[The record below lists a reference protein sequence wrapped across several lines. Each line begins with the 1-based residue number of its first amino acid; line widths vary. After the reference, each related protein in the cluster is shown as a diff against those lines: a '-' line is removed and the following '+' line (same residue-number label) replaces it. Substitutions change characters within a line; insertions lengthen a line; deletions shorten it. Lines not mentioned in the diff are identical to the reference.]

1 MADKWITVK
10 PNGADNK
17 GTPALIGEGGEIK
30 AGMGGKFNGEKISE
44 VRKDF
49 TGAKTPKN
57 IVSNL
62 NEEVENHTKSKES
75 IAEKNKKLSETAVNK
90 LKSESGNNI
99 SFHDYV
105 SEMHDLDADLLD
117 KDQRDKLYSD
127 FKKDTG
133 KVSMFQIQ
141 KNASYKPMKPS
152 DRQNAMNRLNS
163 IADNVKNFG
172 LKRTTDPQLKDA
184 MHNFLDEL
192 NQVDPKKLSKNHFD
206 DLINAQADIGRMQNN
221 IKLGRP
227 LMTGV
232 NQNTASDSKNVAF
245 DRDSVRHYDDN
256 GFLIVDST
264 IITKAAVNPYYGKE
278 IPNYESLGLD
288 PEKIYNMLRDPAE
301 LEKGM
306 HTLGEKQLLIKH
318 IFVSA
323 DEPQKESIA
332 GTIGSNLEMVGDD
345 VKGSL
350 TVWDKEAINLIESG
364 KLAELSASYFY
375 DPVMKSGTFNGQ
387 AYDGIMTNIRGN
399 HVALVEC
406 GRIGRDAL
414 VADAL
419 PKLMELNMKL
429 KKGAATK
436 VVTVAKSILVAKGL
450 AADADLTPDEIKELI
465 TVVAENIE
473 PTAEDTEEAE
483 KLKGAE
489 DEDEEE
495 KSTEDEGEEEPE
507 KEVAKDTDEPEVKK
521 AAMDAAIK
529 QAENK
534 AVQRVTQLFEA
545 RELVKPLVGVV
556 AMDSAEAVL
565 KHALKKSG
573 VDTVGVDTVAGLTT
587 LAKMAIKQKSQPQIK
602 TAMDSASYEADPLT
616 DRFK

>member
-1 MADKWITVK
+1 
-10 PNGADNK
+10 
-17 GTPALIGEGGEIK
+17 
-30 AGMGGKFNGEKISE
+30 
-44 VRKDF
+44 
-49 TGAKTPKN
+49 
-57 IVSNL
+57 
-62 NEEVENHTKSKES
+62 
-75 IAEKNKKLSETAVNK
+75 
-90 LKSESGNNI
+90 
-99 SFHDYV
+99 
-105 SEMHDLDADLLD
+105 
-117 KDQRDKLYSD
+117 
-127 FKKDTG
+127 
-133 KVSMFQIQ
+133 
-141 KNASYKPMKPS
+141 MK
-152 DRQNAMNRLNS
+152 
-163 IADNVKNFG
+163 
-172 LKRTTDPQLKDA
+172 
-184 MHNFLDEL
+184 
-192 NQVDPKKLSKNHFD
+192 
-206 DLINAQADIGRMQNN
+206 DLIAMD
-221 IKLGRP
+221 K
-227 LMTGV
+227 
-232 NQNTASDSKNVAF
+232 ASARRF
-245 DRDSVRHYDDN
+245 DAN
-256 GFLIVDST
+256 GHLIVDST
-264 IITKAAVNPYYGKE
+264 VITKAAVNPYYGKE
-278 IPNYESLGLD
+278 IPDYESLGLD

-332 GTIGSNLEMVGDD
+332 GTIGSNLEMVGND

-387 AYDGIMTNIRGN
+387 PYDGIMTNIRGN
-399 HVALVEC
+399 HVALVER

-429 KKGAATK
+429 KKGAAAK
-436 VVTVAKSILVAKGL
+436 VNLAAKAILVAKGL

-483 KLKGAE
+483 KLEGAE

-495 KSTEDEGEEEPE
+495 EVAEDEGEDEPE

-521 AAMDAAIK
+521 AAMDADTVNAMIK
-529 QAENK
+529 K
-534 AVQRVTQLFEA
+534 AVTARDNLHEA

-573 VDTVGVDTVAGLTT
+573 VDTSGVDTVAGLTT
-587 LAKMAIKQKSQPQIK
+587 LAKMAIKQKSQPQAK

>member
-1 MADKWITVK
+1 M
-10 PNGADNK
+10 NK
-17 GTPALIGEGGEIK
+17 
-30 AGMGGKFNGEKISE
+30 
-44 VRKDF
+44 
-49 TGAKTPKN
+49 
-57 IVSNL
+57 
-62 NEEVENHTKSKES
+62 
-75 IAEKNKKLSETAVNK
+75 
-90 LKSESGNNI
+90 
-99 SFHDYV
+99 
-105 SEMHDLDADLLD
+105 
-117 KDQRDKLYSD
+117 
-127 FKKDTG
+127 
-133 KVSMFQIQ
+133 
-141 KNASYKPMKPS
+141 
-152 DRQNAMNRLNS
+152 
-163 IADNVKNFG
+163 
-172 LKRTTDPQLKDA
+172 
-184 MHNFLDEL
+184 
-192 NQVDPKKLSKNHFD
+192 
-206 DLINAQADIGRMQNN
+206 
-221 IKLGRP
+221 
-227 LMTGV
+227 
-232 NQNTASDSKNVAF
+232 NTVAF
-245 DRDSVRHYDDN
+245 DKASARHYDDN

-264 IITKAAVNPYYGKE
+264 VITKAAVNPYYGKE
-278 IPNYESLGLD
+278 IPDYESLGLD
-288 PEKIYNMLRDPAE
+288 PEKIYNMLRDPVE

-387 AYDGIMTNIRGN
+387 PYDGIMTNIRGN
-399 HVALVEC
+399 HVALVER

-429 KKGAATK
+429 KKGAAAK
-436 VVTVAKSILVAKGL
+436 VNLAAKAILVAKGL

-483 KLKGAE
+483 KLEGAT
-489 DEDEEE
+489 DEDDEE
-495 KSTEDEGEEEPE
+495 
-507 KEVAKDTDEPEVKK
+507 EVAKDTDETETADDEDEEAEKAEPEVKK

>member
-1 MADKWITVK
+1 M
-10 PNGADNK
+10 NK
-17 GTPALIGEGGEIK
+17 
-30 AGMGGKFNGEKISE
+30 
-44 VRKDF
+44 
-49 TGAKTPKN
+49 
-57 IVSNL
+57 
-62 NEEVENHTKSKES
+62 
-75 IAEKNKKLSETAVNK
+75 
-90 LKSESGNNI
+90 
-99 SFHDYV
+99 
-105 SEMHDLDADLLD
+105 
-117 KDQRDKLYSD
+117 
-127 FKKDTG
+127 
-133 KVSMFQIQ
+133 
-141 KNASYKPMKPS
+141 
-152 DRQNAMNRLNS
+152 
-163 IADNVKNFG
+163 
-172 LKRTTDPQLKDA
+172 
-184 MHNFLDEL
+184 
-192 NQVDPKKLSKNHFD
+192 
-206 DLINAQADIGRMQNN
+206 
-221 IKLGRP
+221 
-227 LMTGV
+227 
-232 NQNTASDSKNVAF
+232 NTVAF
-245 DRDSVRHYDDN
+245 DKASARHYDDN

-264 IITKAAVNPYYGKE
+264 VITKAAVNPYYGKE
-278 IPNYESLGLD
+278 IPEYESLGLD

-318 IFVSA
+318 IFVSS
-323 DEPQKESIA
+323 DDPQKESIA
-332 GTIGSNLEMVGDD
+332 GTIGSNLEMVGND

-364 KLAELSASYFY
+364 KLAELSASYF
-375 DPVMKSGTFNGQ
+375 MKSGTFNGQ
-387 AYDGIMTNIRGN
+387 PYDGIMTNIRGN
-399 HVALVEC
+399 HVALVER

-429 KKGAATK
+429 KKGAAAK
-436 VVTVAKSILVAKGL
+436 VNLAAKAILVAKGL

-483 KLKGAE
+483 KLEGAE

-495 KSTEDEGEEEPE
+495 
-507 KEVAKDTDEPEVKK
+507 EVAKDTDETETADDEDEEAEKAEPEVKK

-573 VDTVGVDTVAGLTT
+573 IDSDGVDTVKGLKT
-587 LAKMAIKQKSQPQIK
+587 LVGLAIKQKSQPQIK

>member
-1 MADKWITVK
+1 M
-10 PNGADNK
+10 NK
-17 GTPALIGEGGEIK
+17 
-30 AGMGGKFNGEKISE
+30 
-44 VRKDF
+44 
-49 TGAKTPKN
+49 
-57 IVSNL
+57 
-62 NEEVENHTKSKES
+62 
-75 IAEKNKKLSETAVNK
+75 
-90 LKSESGNNI
+90 
-99 SFHDYV
+99 
-105 SEMHDLDADLLD
+105 
-117 KDQRDKLYSD
+117 
-127 FKKDTG
+127 
-133 KVSMFQIQ
+133 
-141 KNASYKPMKPS
+141 
-152 DRQNAMNRLNS
+152 
-163 IADNVKNFG
+163 
-172 LKRTTDPQLKDA
+172 
-184 MHNFLDEL
+184 
-192 NQVDPKKLSKNHFD
+192 
-206 DLINAQADIGRMQNN
+206 
-221 IKLGRP
+221 
-227 LMTGV
+227 
-232 NQNTASDSKNVAF
+232 NTVAF
-245 DRDSVRHYDDN
+245 DKASARHYDDN

-264 IITKAAVNPYYGKE
+264 VITKAAVNPYYGKE
-278 IPNYESLGLD
+278 IPDYESLGLD
-288 PEKIYNMLRDPAE
+288 PEKIYNMLRDPTE

-387 AYDGIMTNIRGN
+387 PYDGIMTNIRGN
-399 HVALVEC
+399 HVALVER

-429 KKGAATK
+429 KKGAAEK
-436 VVTVAKSILVAKGL
+436 VNLAAKAILVAKGL

-483 KLKGAE
+483 KLEGAT

-495 KSTEDEGEEEPE
+495 
-507 KEVAKDTDEPEVKK
+507 EVAKDTDETETADDEDEEVEKAEPEVKK

-573 VDTVGVDTVAGLTT
+573 VDTSGVDTVAGLTT
-587 LAKMAIKQKSQPQIK
+587 LAKMAIKQKSQPQAK
-602 TAMDSASYEADPLT
+602 TAMDSAFT
-616 DRFK
+616 DEPSSIFKNVKRG

>member
-1 MADKWITVK
+1 M
-10 PNGADNK
+10 NK
-17 GTPALIGEGGEIK
+17 
-30 AGMGGKFNGEKISE
+30 
-44 VRKDF
+44 
-49 TGAKTPKN
+49 
-57 IVSNL
+57 
-62 NEEVENHTKSKES
+62 
-75 IAEKNKKLSETAVNK
+75 
-90 LKSESGNNI
+90 
-99 SFHDYV
+99 
-105 SEMHDLDADLLD
+105 
-117 KDQRDKLYSD
+117 
-127 FKKDTG
+127 
-133 KVSMFQIQ
+133 
-141 KNASYKPMKPS
+141 
-152 DRQNAMNRLNS
+152 
-163 IADNVKNFG
+163 
-172 LKRTTDPQLKDA
+172 
-184 MHNFLDEL
+184 
-192 NQVDPKKLSKNHFD
+192 
-206 DLINAQADIGRMQNN
+206 
-221 IKLGRP
+221 
-227 LMTGV
+227 
-232 NQNTASDSKNVAF
+232 NTVAF
-245 DRDSVRHYDDN
+245 DKASARSYDAN
-256 GFLIVDST
+256 GHLIVDST
-264 IITKAAVNPYYGKE
+264 VITKAAVNPYYGKE
-278 IPNYESLGLD
+278 IPDYESLGLD
-288 PEKIYNMLRDPAE
+288 PEKVYNMLRDPVE

-387 AYDGIMTNIRGN
+387 PYDGIMTNIRGN
-399 HVALVEC
+399 HVALVER

-429 KKGAATK
+429 KKGAAAK
-436 VVTVAKSILVAKGL
+436 VNLAAKAILVAKGL

-483 KLKGAE
+483 KLEGAE
-489 DEDEEE
+489 AEDQEEVA
-495 KSTEDEGEEEPE
+495 EDEGEEDPE

-573 VDTVGVDTVAGLTT
+573 IDSDGVDTVKGLKT
-587 LAKMAIKQKSQPQIK
+587 LVGLAIKQKSQPQIK

>member
-1 MADKWITVK
+1 M
-10 PNGADNK
+10 NK
-17 GTPALIGEGGEIK
+17 
-30 AGMGGKFNGEKISE
+30 
-44 VRKDF
+44 
-49 TGAKTPKN
+49 
-57 IVSNL
+57 
-62 NEEVENHTKSKES
+62 
-75 IAEKNKKLSETAVNK
+75 
-90 LKSESGNNI
+90 
-99 SFHDYV
+99 
-105 SEMHDLDADLLD
+105 
-117 KDQRDKLYSD
+117 
-127 FKKDTG
+127 
-133 KVSMFQIQ
+133 
-141 KNASYKPMKPS
+141 
-152 DRQNAMNRLNS
+152 
-163 IADNVKNFG
+163 
-172 LKRTTDPQLKDA
+172 
-184 MHNFLDEL
+184 
-192 NQVDPKKLSKNHFD
+192 
-206 DLINAQADIGRMQNN
+206 
-221 IKLGRP
+221 
-227 LMTGV
+227 
-232 NQNTASDSKNVAF
+232 NTVAF
-245 DRDSVRHYDDN
+245 DKASARSYDAN
-256 GFLIVDST
+256 GHLIVDST
-264 IITKAAVNPYYGKE
+264 VITKAAVNPYYGKE
-278 IPNYESLGLD
+278 IPDYESLGLD

-332 GTIGSNLEMVGDD
+332 GTIGSNLEMVGND

-387 AYDGIMTNIRGN
+387 PYDGIMTNIRGN
-399 HVALVEC
+399 HVALVER

-429 KKGAATK
+429 KKGAAAK
-436 VVTVAKSILVAKGL
+436 VNLAAKAILVAKGL

-483 KLKGAE
+483 KLKGAT

-495 KSTEDEGEEEPE
+495 EEKAAEDEGEEEPE

-573 VDTVGVDTVAGLTT
+573 IDSDGVDTVKGLKT
-587 LAKMAIKQKSQPQIK
+587 LVGLAIKQKSQPQIK

>member
-1 MADKWITVK
+1 M
-10 PNGADNK
+10 NK
-17 GTPALIGEGGEIK
+17 
-30 AGMGGKFNGEKISE
+30 
-44 VRKDF
+44 
-49 TGAKTPKN
+49 
-57 IVSNL
+57 
-62 NEEVENHTKSKES
+62 
-75 IAEKNKKLSETAVNK
+75 
-90 LKSESGNNI
+90 
-99 SFHDYV
+99 
-105 SEMHDLDADLLD
+105 
-117 KDQRDKLYSD
+117 
-127 FKKDTG
+127 
-133 KVSMFQIQ
+133 
-141 KNASYKPMKPS
+141 
-152 DRQNAMNRLNS
+152 
-163 IADNVKNFG
+163 
-172 LKRTTDPQLKDA
+172 
-184 MHNFLDEL
+184 
-192 NQVDPKKLSKNHFD
+192 
-206 DLINAQADIGRMQNN
+206 
-221 IKLGRP
+221 
-227 LMTGV
+227 
-232 NQNTASDSKNVAF
+232 NTVAF
-245 DRDSVRHYDDN
+245 DKASARHYDDN

-264 IITKAAVNPYYGKE
+264 VITKAAVNPYYGKE
-278 IPNYESLGLD
+278 IPDYESLGLD

-375 DPVMKSGTFNGQ
+375 DPVMKSGTFKGVQ
-387 AYDGIMTNIRGN
+387 YDGIMTNIRGN
-399 HVALVEC
+399 HVALVER

-429 KKGAATK
+429 KKGATAK
-436 VVTVAKSILVAKGL
+436 VNLAAKAILVAKGL

-483 KLKGAE
+483 KLEGAE

-495 KSTEDEGEEEPE
+495 
-507 KEVAKDTDEPEVKK
+507 EVAKDTDETETADDEDEAEKAEPEVKK

-573 VDTVGVDTVAGLTT
+573 IDSDGVDTVKGLKT
-587 LAKMAIKQKSQPQIK
+587 LVGLAIKQKSQPQIK

>member
-1 MADKWITVK
+1 M
-10 PNGADNK
+10 
-17 GTPALIGEGGEIK
+17 
-30 AGMGGKFNGEKISE
+30 
-44 VRKDF
+44 
-49 TGAKTPKN
+49 
-57 IVSNL
+57 
-62 NEEVENHTKSKES
+62 
-75 IAEKNKKLSETAVNK
+75 
-90 LKSESGNNI
+90 
-99 SFHDYV
+99 
-105 SEMHDLDADLLD
+105 
-117 KDQRDKLYSD
+117 
-127 FKKDTG
+127 
-133 KVSMFQIQ
+133 
-141 KNASYKPMKPS
+141 
-152 DRQNAMNRLNS
+152 
-163 IADNVKNFG
+163 
-172 LKRTTDPQLKDA
+172 
-184 MHNFLDEL
+184 
-192 NQVDPKKLSKNHFD
+192 
-206 DLINAQADIGRMQNN
+206 
-221 IKLGRP
+221 
-227 LMTGV
+227 
-232 NQNTASDSKNVAF
+232 NQNTVAF
-245 DRDSVRHYDDN
+245 DKASARHYDDN

-264 IITKAAVNPYYGKE
+264 VITKAAVNPYYGKE
-278 IPNYESLGLD
+278 IPDYESLGLD

-332 GTIGSNLEMVGDD
+332 GTIGSNLEMVGND

-387 AYDGIMTNIRGN
+387 PYDGIMTNIRGN
-399 HVALVEC
+399 HVALVER

-429 KKGAATK
+429 KKGAAAK
-436 VVTVAKSILVAKGL
+436 VNLAAKAILVAKGL

-489 DEDEEE
+489 DGDEEEEVAEDADETETADDEDEEAE
-495 KSTEDEGEEEPE
+495 K
-507 KEVAKDTDEPEVKK
+507 AEPEVKK

-573 VDTVGVDTVAGLTT
+573 IDSDGVDTVKGLKT
-587 LAKMAIKQKSQPQIK
+587 LVGLAIKQKSQPQIK

>member
-1 MADKWITVK
+1 M
-10 PNGADNK
+10 NK
-17 GTPALIGEGGEIK
+17 
-30 AGMGGKFNGEKISE
+30 
-44 VRKDF
+44 
-49 TGAKTPKN
+49 
-57 IVSNL
+57 
-62 NEEVENHTKSKES
+62 
-75 IAEKNKKLSETAVNK
+75 
-90 LKSESGNNI
+90 
-99 SFHDYV
+99 
-105 SEMHDLDADLLD
+105 
-117 KDQRDKLYSD
+117 
-127 FKKDTG
+127 
-133 KVSMFQIQ
+133 
-141 KNASYKPMKPS
+141 
-152 DRQNAMNRLNS
+152 
-163 IADNVKNFG
+163 
-172 LKRTTDPQLKDA
+172 
-184 MHNFLDEL
+184 
-192 NQVDPKKLSKNHFD
+192 
-206 DLINAQADIGRMQNN
+206 
-221 IKLGRP
+221 
-227 LMTGV
+227 
-232 NQNTASDSKNVAF
+232 NTVAF
-245 DRDSVRHYDDN
+245 DKASARSYDAN
-256 GFLIVDST
+256 GHLIVDST
-264 IITKAAVNPYYGKE
+264 VITKAAVNPYYGKE
-278 IPNYESLGLD
+278 IPDYESLGLD
-288 PEKIYNMLRDPAE
+288 PEKIYNMLRDPTE

-387 AYDGIMTNIRGN
+387 PYDGIMTNIRGN
-399 HVALVEC
+399 HVALVER

-429 KKGAATK
+429 KKGAAAK
-436 VVTVAKSILVAKGL
+436 VNLAAKAILVAKGL

-473 PTAEDTEEAE
+473 TTAADTEEAE
-483 KLKGAE
+483 KLEGAT

-495 KSTEDEGEEEPE
+495 
-507 KEVAKDTDEPEVKK
+507 EVAKDTDETETADDEDEEAEKAEPEVKK

-573 VDTVGVDTVAGLTT
+573 IDSDGVDTVKGLKT
-587 LAKMAIKQKSQPQIK
+587 LVGLAIKQKSQPQIK

>member
-1 MADKWITVK
+1 M
-10 PNGADNK
+10 NK
-17 GTPALIGEGGEIK
+17 
-30 AGMGGKFNGEKISE
+30 
-44 VRKDF
+44 
-49 TGAKTPKN
+49 
-57 IVSNL
+57 
-62 NEEVENHTKSKES
+62 
-75 IAEKNKKLSETAVNK
+75 
-90 LKSESGNNI
+90 
-99 SFHDYV
+99 
-105 SEMHDLDADLLD
+105 
-117 KDQRDKLYSD
+117 
-127 FKKDTG
+127 
-133 KVSMFQIQ
+133 
-141 KNASYKPMKPS
+141 
-152 DRQNAMNRLNS
+152 
-163 IADNVKNFG
+163 
-172 LKRTTDPQLKDA
+172 
-184 MHNFLDEL
+184 
-192 NQVDPKKLSKNHFD
+192 
-206 DLINAQADIGRMQNN
+206 
-221 IKLGRP
+221 
-227 LMTGV
+227 
-232 NQNTASDSKNVAF
+232 NTVAF
-245 DRDSVRHYDDN
+245 DKASARHYDDN

-264 IITKAAVNPYYGKE
+264 VITKAAVNPYYGKE
-278 IPNYESLGLD
+278 IPDYESLGLD
-288 PEKIYNMLRDPAE
+288 PEKIYNMLRDPVE

-332 GTIGSNLEMVGDD
+332 GTIGSNLEMVGND

-387 AYDGIMTNIRGN
+387 PYDGIMTNIRGN
-399 HVALVEC
+399 HVALVER

-429 KKGAATK
+429 KKGAAAK
-436 VVTVAKSILVAKGL
+436 VNLAAKAILVAKGL

-483 KLKGAE
+483 KLKGAT

-495 KSTEDEGEEEPE
+495 
-507 KEVAKDTDEPEVKK
+507 EVAKDTDETETADDEDEAEKAEPEVKK

-573 VDTVGVDTVAGLTT
+573 IDSDGVDTVKGLKT
-587 LAKMAIKQKSQPQIK
+587 LVGLAIKQKSQPQIK
-602 TAMDSASYEADPLT
+602 TAMDSAFT
-616 DRFK
+616 DEPSSIFKNVKRG

>member
-1 MADKWITVK
+1 M
-10 PNGADNK
+10 NK
-17 GTPALIGEGGEIK
+17 
-30 AGMGGKFNGEKISE
+30 
-44 VRKDF
+44 
-49 TGAKTPKN
+49 
-57 IVSNL
+57 
-62 NEEVENHTKSKES
+62 
-75 IAEKNKKLSETAVNK
+75 
-90 LKSESGNNI
+90 
-99 SFHDYV
+99 
-105 SEMHDLDADLLD
+105 
-117 KDQRDKLYSD
+117 
-127 FKKDTG
+127 
-133 KVSMFQIQ
+133 
-141 KNASYKPMKPS
+141 
-152 DRQNAMNRLNS
+152 
-163 IADNVKNFG
+163 
-172 LKRTTDPQLKDA
+172 
-184 MHNFLDEL
+184 
-192 NQVDPKKLSKNHFD
+192 
-206 DLINAQADIGRMQNN
+206 
-221 IKLGRP
+221 
-227 LMTGV
+227 
-232 NQNTASDSKNVAF
+232 NTVAF
-245 DRDSVRHYDDN
+245 DKASARHYDDN

-264 IITKAAVNPYYGKE
+264 VITKAAVNPYYGKE
-278 IPNYESLGLD
+278 IPDYESLGLD

-387 AYDGIMTNIRGN
+387 PYDGIMTNIRGN
-399 HVALVEC
+399 HVALVER

-429 KKGAATK
+429 KKGAAAK
-436 VVTVAKSILVAKGL
+436 VNLAAKAILVAKGL

-483 KLKGAE
+483 KLVGAT

-495 KSTEDEGEEEPE
+495 
-507 KEVAKDTDEPEVKK
+507 EVAKDTDETETADDEDEEAEKAEPEVKK

-573 VDTVGVDTVAGLTT
+573 IDSDGVDTVKGLKT
-587 LAKMAIKQKSQPQIK
+587 LVGLAIKQKSQPQIK

>member
-1 MADKWITVK
+1 M
-10 PNGADNK
+10 NK
-17 GTPALIGEGGEIK
+17 
-30 AGMGGKFNGEKISE
+30 
-44 VRKDF
+44 
-49 TGAKTPKN
+49 
-57 IVSNL
+57 
-62 NEEVENHTKSKES
+62 
-75 IAEKNKKLSETAVNK
+75 
-90 LKSESGNNI
+90 
-99 SFHDYV
+99 
-105 SEMHDLDADLLD
+105 
-117 KDQRDKLYSD
+117 
-127 FKKDTG
+127 
-133 KVSMFQIQ
+133 
-141 KNASYKPMKPS
+141 
-152 DRQNAMNRLNS
+152 
-163 IADNVKNFG
+163 
-172 LKRTTDPQLKDA
+172 
-184 MHNFLDEL
+184 
-192 NQVDPKKLSKNHFD
+192 
-206 DLINAQADIGRMQNN
+206 
-221 IKLGRP
+221 
-227 LMTGV
+227 
-232 NQNTASDSKNVAF
+232 NTVAF
-245 DRDSVRHYDDN
+245 DKASARHYDDN

-264 IITKAAVNPYYGKE
+264 VITKAAVNEYWGDE
-278 IPNYESLGLD
+278 IPDYESLGLD

-332 GTIGSNLEMVGDD
+332 GTIGSNLEMVGND

-387 AYDGIMTNIRGN
+387 PYDGIMTNIRGN
-399 HVALVEC
+399 HVALVER

-429 KKGAATK
+429 KKGA
-436 VVTVAKSILVAKGL
+436 VAKINAKLKASL
-450 AADADLTPDEIKELI
+450 AMDADIPNDVLKQIIEE
-465 TVVAENIE
+465 VAENIE

-483 KLKGAE
+483 KLEGAT
-489 DEDEEE
+489 DEDEE
-495 KSTEDEGEEEPE
+495 
-507 KEVAKDTDEPEVKK
+507 EVAKDTDETETADDEDEEAEKAEPEVKK

-556 AMDSAEAVL
+556 AMDSAVDVY
-565 KHALKKSG
+565 KHALSKHGKKVSTTNI
-573 VDTVGVDTVAGLTT
+573 DDLKTMVGMIIER
-587 LAKMAIKQKSQPQIK
+587 KNQPQIK

>member
-1 MADKWITVK
+1 M
-10 PNGADNK
+10 NK
-17 GTPALIGEGGEIK
+17 
-30 AGMGGKFNGEKISE
+30 
-44 VRKDF
+44 
-49 TGAKTPKN
+49 
-57 IVSNL
+57 
-62 NEEVENHTKSKES
+62 
-75 IAEKNKKLSETAVNK
+75 
-90 LKSESGNNI
+90 
-99 SFHDYV
+99 
-105 SEMHDLDADLLD
+105 
-117 KDQRDKLYSD
+117 
-127 FKKDTG
+127 
-133 KVSMFQIQ
+133 
-141 KNASYKPMKPS
+141 
-152 DRQNAMNRLNS
+152 
-163 IADNVKNFG
+163 
-172 LKRTTDPQLKDA
+172 
-184 MHNFLDEL
+184 
-192 NQVDPKKLSKNHFD
+192 
-206 DLINAQADIGRMQNN
+206 
-221 IKLGRP
+221 
-227 LMTGV
+227 
-232 NQNTASDSKNVAF
+232 NTVAF
-245 DRDSVRHYDDN
+245 DKASARHYDDN
-256 GFLIVDST
+256 GHLIVDST
-264 IITKAAVNPYYGKE
+264 VITKAAVNPYYGKE
-278 IPNYESLGLD
+278 IPDYESLGLD

-332 GTIGSNLEMVGDD
+332 GTIGSNLEMVGND

-399 HVALVEC
+399 HVALVER

-429 KKGAATK
+429 KKGA
-436 VVTVAKSILVAKGL
+436 VAKINAKLKASL
-450 AADADLTPDEIKELI
+450 AMDADIPNDVLKQIIEE
-465 TVVAENIE
+465 VAENIE
-473 PTAEDTEEAE
+473 HTPALDTEEAE
-483 KLKGAE
+483 KLEGAEDGYE

-495 KSTEDEGEEEPE
+495 KVAEDEGEDEDEEAE
-507 KEVAKDTDEPEVKK
+507 KAEPEVKK

-573 VDTVGVDTVAGLTT
+573 IDSDGVDTVKGLTNMVK
-587 LAKMAIKQKSQPQIK
+587 LHLKQKSQPQIK

>member
-1 MADKWITVK
+1 M
-10 PNGADNK
+10 NK
-17 GTPALIGEGGEIK
+17 
-30 AGMGGKFNGEKISE
+30 
-44 VRKDF
+44 
-49 TGAKTPKN
+49 
-57 IVSNL
+57 
-62 NEEVENHTKSKES
+62 
-75 IAEKNKKLSETAVNK
+75 
-90 LKSESGNNI
+90 
-99 SFHDYV
+99 
-105 SEMHDLDADLLD
+105 
-117 KDQRDKLYSD
+117 
-127 FKKDTG
+127 
-133 KVSMFQIQ
+133 
-141 KNASYKPMKPS
+141 
-152 DRQNAMNRLNS
+152 
-163 IADNVKNFG
+163 
-172 LKRTTDPQLKDA
+172 
-184 MHNFLDEL
+184 
-192 NQVDPKKLSKNHFD
+192 
-206 DLINAQADIGRMQNN
+206 
-221 IKLGRP
+221 
-227 LMTGV
+227 
-232 NQNTASDSKNVAF
+232 NTVAF
-245 DRDSVRHYDDN
+245 DKASARHYDDN
-256 GFLIVDST
+256 GHLIVDST
-264 IITKAAVNPYYGKE
+264 VITKAAVNPYYGKE
-278 IPNYESLGLD
+278 IPDYESLGLD

-332 GTIGSNLEMVGDD
+332 GTIGSNLEMVGND

-399 HVALVEC
+399 HVALVER

-429 KKGAATK
+429 KKGAAAK
-436 VVTVAKSILVAKGL
+436 VNLAAKAILVAKGL

-473 PTAEDTEEAE
+473 PTAEDTEESE

-489 DEDEEE
+489 DE
-495 KSTEDEGEEEPE
+495 GEEE
-507 KEVAKDTDEPEVKK
+507 EVAKDTDETETAEDEDEEAEKAEPEVKK

-573 VDTVGVDTVAGLTT
+573 VDTAGVDTVAGLTT

>member
-1 MADKWITVK
+1 M
-10 PNGADNK
+10 NK
-17 GTPALIGEGGEIK
+17 
-30 AGMGGKFNGEKISE
+30 
-44 VRKDF
+44 
-49 TGAKTPKN
+49 
-57 IVSNL
+57 
-62 NEEVENHTKSKES
+62 
-75 IAEKNKKLSETAVNK
+75 
-90 LKSESGNNI
+90 
-99 SFHDYV
+99 
-105 SEMHDLDADLLD
+105 
-117 KDQRDKLYSD
+117 
-127 FKKDTG
+127 
-133 KVSMFQIQ
+133 
-141 KNASYKPMKPS
+141 
-152 DRQNAMNRLNS
+152 
-163 IADNVKNFG
+163 
-172 LKRTTDPQLKDA
+172 
-184 MHNFLDEL
+184 
-192 NQVDPKKLSKNHFD
+192 
-206 DLINAQADIGRMQNN
+206 
-221 IKLGRP
+221 
-227 LMTGV
+227 
-232 NQNTASDSKNVAF
+232 NTVAF
-245 DRDSVRHYDDN
+245 DKASARRRDDN
-256 GFLIVDST
+256 GHLIVDST
-264 IITKAAVNPYYGKE
+264 VITKAAVNPYYGKE
-278 IPNYESLGLD
+278 IPDYESLGLD

-387 AYDGIMTNIRGN
+387 PYDGIMTNIRGN
-399 HVALVEC
+399 HVALVER

-429 KKGAATK
+429 KKGAAAK
-436 VVTVAKSILVAKGL
+436 VNLAAKAILVAKGL

-483 KLKGAE
+483 KLEGA
-489 DEDEEE
+489 
-495 KSTEDEGEEEPE
+495 TDEGEEEAE
-507 KEVAKDTDEPEVKK
+507 KAEPEVKK

-573 VDTVGVDTVAGLTT
+573 IDSDGVDTVKGLKT
-587 LAKMAIKQKSQPQIK
+587 LVGLAIKQKSQPQTK

>member
-1 MADKWITVK
+1 M
-10 PNGADNK
+10 NK
-17 GTPALIGEGGEIK
+17 
-30 AGMGGKFNGEKISE
+30 
-44 VRKDF
+44 
-49 TGAKTPKN
+49 
-57 IVSNL
+57 
-62 NEEVENHTKSKES
+62 
-75 IAEKNKKLSETAVNK
+75 
-90 LKSESGNNI
+90 
-99 SFHDYV
+99 
-105 SEMHDLDADLLD
+105 
-117 KDQRDKLYSD
+117 
-127 FKKDTG
+127 
-133 KVSMFQIQ
+133 
-141 KNASYKPMKPS
+141 
-152 DRQNAMNRLNS
+152 
-163 IADNVKNFG
+163 
-172 LKRTTDPQLKDA
+172 
-184 MHNFLDEL
+184 
-192 NQVDPKKLSKNHFD
+192 
-206 DLINAQADIGRMQNN
+206 
-221 IKLGRP
+221 
-227 LMTGV
+227 
-232 NQNTASDSKNVAF
+232 NTVAF
-245 DRDSVRHYDDN
+245 DKASARHYDDN
-256 GFLIVDST
+256 GHLIVDST
-264 IITKAAVNPYYGKE
+264 VITKAAVNPYYGKE
-278 IPNYESLGLD
+278 IPDYESLGLD
-288 PEKIYNMLRDPAE
+288 PEKIYNMLRDPIE

-332 GTIGSNLEMVGDD
+332 GTIGSNLEMVGND

-387 AYDGIMTNIRGN
+387 PYDGIMTNIRGN
-399 HVALVEC
+399 HVALVER

-419 PKLMELNMKL
+419 PKLMELHMKL
-429 KKGAATK
+429 KKGAAAK
-436 VVTVAKSILVAKGL
+436 VNLAAKAILVAKGL

-465 TVVAENIE
+465 TVVAENFE

-483 KLKGAE
+483 KLEGAEDEGEEEEVAKDTDETETAE
-489 DEDEEE
+489 DEDEEAE
-495 KSTEDEGEEEPE
+495 K
-507 KEVAKDTDEPEVKK
+507 AEPEVKK

-565 KHALKKSG
+565 KHALKKENVDFDG
-573 VDTVGVDTVAGLTT
+573 VATVKGLTNMVK
-587 LAKMAIKQKSQPQIK
+587 LHLKQKSQPQIK

>member
-1 MADKWITVK
+1 M
-10 PNGADNK
+10 NK
-17 GTPALIGEGGEIK
+17 
-30 AGMGGKFNGEKISE
+30 
-44 VRKDF
+44 
-49 TGAKTPKN
+49 
-57 IVSNL
+57 
-62 NEEVENHTKSKES
+62 
-75 IAEKNKKLSETAVNK
+75 
-90 LKSESGNNI
+90 
-99 SFHDYV
+99 
-105 SEMHDLDADLLD
+105 
-117 KDQRDKLYSD
+117 
-127 FKKDTG
+127 
-133 KVSMFQIQ
+133 
-141 KNASYKPMKPS
+141 
-152 DRQNAMNRLNS
+152 
-163 IADNVKNFG
+163 
-172 LKRTTDPQLKDA
+172 
-184 MHNFLDEL
+184 
-192 NQVDPKKLSKNHFD
+192 
-206 DLINAQADIGRMQNN
+206 
-221 IKLGRP
+221 
-227 LMTGV
+227 
-232 NQNTASDSKNVAF
+232 NTVAF
-245 DRDSVRHYDDN
+245 DKASARSYDAN
-256 GFLIVDST
+256 GHLIVDST
-264 IITKAAVNPYYGKE
+264 VITKAAVNPYYGKE
-278 IPNYESLGLD
+278 IPDYESLGLD
-288 PEKIYNMLRDPAE
+288 PEKIYNMLRDPTE
-301 LEKGM
+301 LKKGM

-323 DEPQKESIA
+323 DDPQKESIA
-332 GTIGSNLEMVGDD
+332 GTIGSNLEMVGND

-387 AYDGIMTNIRGN
+387 PYDGIMTNIRGN
-399 HVALVEC
+399 HVALVER

-429 KKGAATK
+429 KKGAAAK
-436 VVTVAKSILVAKGL
+436 VNLAAKAILVAKGL

-483 KLKGAE
+483 KLKGAT

-495 KSTEDEGEEEPE
+495 
-507 KEVAKDTDEPEVKK
+507 EVAKDTDETETADDEDEEAEKAEPEVKK

-573 VDTVGVDTVAGLTT
+573 IDSDGVDTVKGLTNMVK
-587 LAKMAIKQKSQPQIK
+587 LHLKQKSQPQIK

>member
-1 MADKWITVK
+1 
-10 PNGADNK
+10 
-17 GTPALIGEGGEIK
+17 
-30 AGMGGKFNGEKISE
+30 
-44 VRKDF
+44 
-49 TGAKTPKN
+49 
-57 IVSNL
+57 
-62 NEEVENHTKSKES
+62 
-75 IAEKNKKLSETAVNK
+75 
-90 LKSESGNNI
+90 
-99 SFHDYV
+99 
-105 SEMHDLDADLLD
+105 
-117 KDQRDKLYSD
+117 
-127 FKKDTG
+127 
-133 KVSMFQIQ
+133 
-141 KNASYKPMKPS
+141 MK
-152 DRQNAMNRLNS
+152 
-163 IADNVKNFG
+163 
-172 LKRTTDPQLKDA
+172 
-184 MHNFLDEL
+184 
-192 NQVDPKKLSKNHFD
+192 
-206 DLINAQADIGRMQNN
+206 DLIAMD
-221 IKLGRP
+221 K
-227 LMTGV
+227 
-232 NQNTASDSKNVAF
+232 ASARRF
-245 DRDSVRHYDDN
+245 DDN

-278 IPNYESLGLD
+278 IPGYESLGLD
-288 PEKIYNMLRDPAE
+288 PEKIYNMLRDPTE

-306 HTLGEKQLLIKH
+306 HTLGEKQLLLKH

-350 TVWDKEAINLIESG
+350 TVWDQEAINLIESG

-399 HVALVEC
+399 HVALVER

-429 KKGAATK
+429 KKGA
-436 VVTVAKSILVAKGL
+436 VAKINAKLKASL
-450 AADADLTPDEIKELI
+450 AMDADIPNDVLKQIIEE
-465 TVVAENIE
+465 VAENIE
-473 PTAEDTEEAE
+473 HTPALDTEEDE
-483 KLKGAE
+483 KLEGATDEDDEEKAAE
-489 DEDEEE
+489 DEDETE
-495 KSTEDEGEEEPE
+495 TADDEDEAE
-507 KEVAKDTDEPEVKK
+507 KDEPEVKK

-573 VDTVGVDTVAGLTT
+573 IDSDGVDTVKGLKT
-587 LAKMAIKQKSQPQIK
+587 LVGLAIKQKSQPQIK

>member
-17 GTPALIGEGGEIK
+17 GSPALIGEGGVVK
-30 AGMGGKFNGEKISE
+30 GGMGGKFNGDKVSE
-44 VRKDF
+44 IRSSF
-49 TGAKTPKN
+49 TGAKTPKRT
-57 IVSNL
+57 
-62 NEEVENHTKSKES
+62 ESKP
-75 IAEKNKKLSETAVNK
+75 VNK
-90 LKSESGNNI
+90 QQENPSYLTFKTEKLDHGALSMPNRRENI
-99 SFHDYV
+99 NA
-105 SEMHDLDADLLD
+105 ELD
-117 KDQRDKLYSD
+117 KFKEAKAKQDKREMEDRKFLHDQGQKDKQQQANKIMTPD
-127 FKKDTG
+127 DTKVFKKSLTDRMAKKMRDELGYSASTARSEA
-133 KVSMFQIQ
+133 KAEIDSMFKRNPQ
-141 KNASYKPMKPS
+141 KMAE
-152 DRQNAMNRLNS
+152 
-163 IADNVKNFG
+163 IW
-172 LKRTTDPQLKDA
+172 
-184 MHNFLDEL
+184 
-192 NQVDPKKLSKNHFD
+192 KKEQST
-206 DLINAQADIGRMQNN
+206 QA
-221 IKLGRP
+221 
-227 LMTGV
+227 
-232 NQNTASDSKNVAF
+232 ASDSLAMDKASA
-245 DRDSVRHYDDN
+245 RRYDDN
-256 GFLIVDST
+256 NHLIVDST
-264 IITKAAVNPYYGKE
+264 VITKAAVNPYYGKE
-278 IPNYESLGLD
+278 IPDYESLGLD

-332 GTIGSNLEMVGDD
+332 GTIGSNLEMVGND

-375 DPVMKSGTFNGQ
+375 DPIMKSGTFNGQ

-399 HVALVEC
+399 HVALVER

-429 KKGAATK
+429 KKGAAAK
-436 VVTVAKSILVAKGL
+436 VNLAAKAILVAKGL

-483 KLKGAE
+483 KLEGAE
-489 DEDEEE
+489 AEDEEE
-495 KSTEDEGEEEPE
+495 VAEDTDETETADDEDE
-507 KEVAKDTDEPEVKK
+507 AKKAEPEVKK

-573 VDTVGVDTVAGLTT
+573 IDSDGVDTVKGLKT
-587 LAKMAIKQKSQPQIK
+587 LVGLAIKQKSQPQIK

>member
-1 MADKWITVK
+1 M
-10 PNGADNK
+10 NK
-17 GTPALIGEGGEIK
+17 
-30 AGMGGKFNGEKISE
+30 
-44 VRKDF
+44 
-49 TGAKTPKN
+49 
-57 IVSNL
+57 
-62 NEEVENHTKSKES
+62 
-75 IAEKNKKLSETAVNK
+75 
-90 LKSESGNNI
+90 
-99 SFHDYV
+99 
-105 SEMHDLDADLLD
+105 
-117 KDQRDKLYSD
+117 
-127 FKKDTG
+127 
-133 KVSMFQIQ
+133 
-141 KNASYKPMKPS
+141 
-152 DRQNAMNRLNS
+152 
-163 IADNVKNFG
+163 
-172 LKRTTDPQLKDA
+172 
-184 MHNFLDEL
+184 
-192 NQVDPKKLSKNHFD
+192 
-206 DLINAQADIGRMQNN
+206 
-221 IKLGRP
+221 
-227 LMTGV
+227 
-232 NQNTASDSKNVAF
+232 NTVAF
-245 DRDSVRHYDDN
+245 DKASARHYDDN

-264 IITKAAVNPYYGKE
+264 VITKAAVNPYYGKE
-278 IPNYESLGLD
+278 IPDYESLGLD
-288 PEKIYNMLRDPAE
+288 PEKIYNMLRDPVE

-332 GTIGSNLEMVGDD
+332 GTIGSNLEMVGND

-387 AYDGIMTNIRGN
+387 PYDGIMTNIRGN
-399 HVALVEC
+399 HVALVER

-436 VVTVAKSILVAKGL
+436 VATVAKAILVAKGL

-495 KSTEDEGEEEPE
+495 
-507 KEVAKDTDEPEVKK
+507 EVAKDTDETETAEDEDEEAEKAEPEVKK

-573 VDTVGVDTVAGLTT
+573 IDKIGRAHV
-587 LAKMAIKQKSQPQIK
+587 
-602 TAMDSASYEADPLT
+602 
-616 DRFK
+616 

>member
-1 MADKWITVK
+1 M
-10 PNGADNK
+10 NK
-17 GTPALIGEGGEIK
+17 
-30 AGMGGKFNGEKISE
+30 
-44 VRKDF
+44 
-49 TGAKTPKN
+49 
-57 IVSNL
+57 
-62 NEEVENHTKSKES
+62 
-75 IAEKNKKLSETAVNK
+75 
-90 LKSESGNNI
+90 
-99 SFHDYV
+99 
-105 SEMHDLDADLLD
+105 
-117 KDQRDKLYSD
+117 
-127 FKKDTG
+127 
-133 KVSMFQIQ
+133 
-141 KNASYKPMKPS
+141 
-152 DRQNAMNRLNS
+152 
-163 IADNVKNFG
+163 
-172 LKRTTDPQLKDA
+172 
-184 MHNFLDEL
+184 
-192 NQVDPKKLSKNHFD
+192 
-206 DLINAQADIGRMQNN
+206 
-221 IKLGRP
+221 
-227 LMTGV
+227 
-232 NQNTASDSKNVAF
+232 NTVAF
-245 DRDSVRHYDDN
+245 DKASARHYDDN

-264 IITKAAVNPYYGKE
+264 VITKAAVNPYYGKE
-278 IPNYESLGLD
+278 IPDYESLGLD
-288 PEKIYNMLRDPAE
+288 AEKIYNMLRDPAE

-387 AYDGIMTNIRGN
+387 PYDGIMTNIRGN
-399 HVALVEC
+399 HVALVER

-429 KKGAATK
+429 KKGAAAK
-436 VVTVAKSILVAKGL
+436 VNLAAKAILVAKGL

-483 KLKGAE
+483 KLKGAT

-495 KSTEDEGEEEPE
+495 
-507 KEVAKDTDEPEVKK
+507 EVAKDTDETETADDEDEEAEKAEPEVKK

-573 VDTVGVDTVAGLTT
+573 IDSDGVDTVKGLKT
-587 LAKMAIKQKSQPQIK
+587 LVGLAIKQKSQPQIK

>member
-1 MADKWITVK
+1 M
-10 PNGADNK
+10 NK
-17 GTPALIGEGGEIK
+17 
-30 AGMGGKFNGEKISE
+30 
-44 VRKDF
+44 
-49 TGAKTPKN
+49 
-57 IVSNL
+57 
-62 NEEVENHTKSKES
+62 
-75 IAEKNKKLSETAVNK
+75 
-90 LKSESGNNI
+90 
-99 SFHDYV
+99 
-105 SEMHDLDADLLD
+105 
-117 KDQRDKLYSD
+117 
-127 FKKDTG
+127 
-133 KVSMFQIQ
+133 
-141 KNASYKPMKPS
+141 
-152 DRQNAMNRLNS
+152 
-163 IADNVKNFG
+163 
-172 LKRTTDPQLKDA
+172 
-184 MHNFLDEL
+184 
-192 NQVDPKKLSKNHFD
+192 
-206 DLINAQADIGRMQNN
+206 
-221 IKLGRP
+221 
-227 LMTGV
+227 
-232 NQNTASDSKNVAF
+232 NTVAF
-245 DRDSVRHYDDN
+245 DKASARSYDAN
-256 GFLIVDST
+256 GHLIVDST
-264 IITKAAVNPYYGKE
+264 VITKAAVNPYYGKE

-332 GTIGSNLEMVGDD
+332 GTIGSNLEMVGND

-387 AYDGIMTNIRGN
+387 PYDGIMTNIRGN
-399 HVALVEC
+399 HVALVER

-429 KKGAATK
+429 KKGA
-436 VVTVAKSILVAKGL
+436 VAKINAKLKASL
-450 AADADLTPDEIKELI
+450 AMDADIPNDVLKQIIEE
-465 TVVAENIE
+465 VAENIE

-483 KLKGAE
+483 KLEGAE

-495 KSTEDEGEEEPE
+495 
-507 KEVAKDTDEPEVKK
+507 EVAKDTDETETADDEDEAEKAEPEVKK

-573 VDTVGVDTVAGLTT
+573 IDSDGVDTVKGLKT
-587 LAKMAIKQKSQPQIK
+587 LVGLAIKQKSQPQIK

>member
-1 MADKWITVK
+1 M
-10 PNGADNK
+10 NK
-17 GTPALIGEGGEIK
+17 
-30 AGMGGKFNGEKISE
+30 
-44 VRKDF
+44 
-49 TGAKTPKN
+49 
-57 IVSNL
+57 
-62 NEEVENHTKSKES
+62 
-75 IAEKNKKLSETAVNK
+75 
-90 LKSESGNNI
+90 
-99 SFHDYV
+99 
-105 SEMHDLDADLLD
+105 
-117 KDQRDKLYSD
+117 
-127 FKKDTG
+127 
-133 KVSMFQIQ
+133 
-141 KNASYKPMKPS
+141 
-152 DRQNAMNRLNS
+152 
-163 IADNVKNFG
+163 
-172 LKRTTDPQLKDA
+172 
-184 MHNFLDEL
+184 
-192 NQVDPKKLSKNHFD
+192 
-206 DLINAQADIGRMQNN
+206 
-221 IKLGRP
+221 
-227 LMTGV
+227 
-232 NQNTASDSKNVAF
+232 NTVAF
-245 DRDSVRHYDDN
+245 DKASARHYDDN
-256 GFLIVDST
+256 GHLIVDST

-278 IPNYESLGLD
+278 IPDYESLGLD
-288 PEKIYNMLRDPAE
+288 AEKIYNMLRDPAE

-332 GTIGSNLEMVGDD
+332 GTIGSNLEMVGND

-399 HVALVEC
+399 HVALVER

-429 KKGAATK
+429 KKGA
-436 VVTVAKSILVAKGL
+436 VAKINAKLKASL
-450 AADADLTPDEIKELI
+450 AMDADIPNDVLKQIIEE
-465 TVVAENIE
+465 VAENIE
-473 PTAEDTEEAE
+473 HTPALDTEEAE
-483 KLKGAE
+483 KLKGATDEGEGEKAAE
-489 DEDEEE
+489 DEDETE
-495 KSTEDEGEEEPE
+495 TADDEDEAE
-507 KEVAKDTDEPEVKK
+507 KAEPEVKK

-573 VDTVGVDTVAGLTT
+573 IDSDGVDTVKGLKT
-587 LAKMAIKQKSQPQIK
+587 LVGLAIKQKSQPQIK